1 MQIPTEMMSRL
12 YRGALTLVAVAALAV
27 PAACGRAG
35 APPQPA
41 VRGAELMLRLDDV
54 GMNHA
59 VNLAIKRV
67 AETSIPFSVSVLFAC
82 PWYQEAVTILKQH
95 PQISV
100 GVHLALNSEWRDYR
114 WGPVLGAAAVPSL
127 VDSNGYFVHANTT
140 FRAMRYD
147 LGEVERELTAQ
158 VERAI
163 RSGLRIDYVDHH
175 MGTAASTPELR
186 AVVERIAAKYNL
198 GISGYFG
205 ENFYDLFAVPA
216 NQKTDS
222 LTRRMLGLEAN
233 RPTVAIIHVAEDT
246 PDMRALFDM
255 NYGPMNTP
263 AGEPL
268 TWTHRK
274 AELEMLVS
282 PAFSR
287 AVRETGTKLITYN
300 DVIRRNGL
308 RSMKRPAMPPQ

>member
-1 MQIPTEMMSRL
+1 MTKIPL
-12 YRGALTLVAVAALAV
+12 ALAILTLGTM
-27 PAACGRAG
+27 PACRP
-35 APPQPA
+35 APEPQP
-41 VRGAELMLRLDDV
+41 VRGAQMMLRLDDV

-67 AETSIPFSVSVLFAC
+67 AETGIPFSVSVLFAC

-114 WGPVLGAAAVPSL
+114 WGPVLGATAVPTL

-140 FRAMRYD
+140 FRAMKYD

-158 VERAI
+158 VERAM

-205 ENFYDLFAVPA
+205 EGFYDLFAVPA
-216 NQKTDS
+216 TQKTDS
-222 LTRRMLGLEAN
+222 LTRKMRSLEAS
-233 RPTVAIIHVAEDT
+233 RPTVAVIHVAEDT

-255 NYGPMNTP
+255 NYAPMNTA

-274 AELEMLVS
+274 AELEMLTS
-282 PAFSR
+282 PEFAR
-287 AVRETGTKLITYN
+287 ALRETGTRLITYN
-300 DVIRRNGL
+300 DVIRTNGL
-308 RSMKRPAMPPQ
+308 RSMKRPSTIE